1 MGGSQSGAGPG
12 LSYAVQVAPAAVRQ
26 LRKIS
31 PEARRRIQAAIEI
44 LAETPRA
51 PGAKKLSG
59 SSGDWRVR
67 TGDYRII
74 YEIRDAQLI
83 VLVVAMGHRRD
94 IYQH

>member
-1 MGGSQSGAGPG
+1 M
-12 LSYAVQVAPAAVRQ
+12 SYTVQLAPAAVRQ
-26 LRKIS
+26 LRKLP

-44 LAETPRA
+44 LADTPRP
-51 PGAKKLSG
+51 PGAKKLAG

-83 VLVVAMGHRRD
+83 VLVVALGHRRD